1 MTTARILIVDDEE
14 IIRDSLSFIL
24 EKEGHAVETAQNGQE
39 AIDKIEKEPFDI
51 VITDLEM
58 PEVKGIEL
66 LEKVQRLT
74 PEAFVLIIT
83 AYASIETAIAALRK
97 GASDY
102 IIKPLEFEDI
112 IFRINRLLERRKLEL
127 ENKLLRQELHHTYDF
142 EAIIGQSPAMQ
153 RIYNTVKKVAQTDG
167 TVLITGKSGTGKEL
181 IARAIHYN
189 SRRKDNRFVAINTG
203 AIVENL
209 FESELFGHKR
219 GSFTGATHDKE
230 GIFKSASE
238 GSIYLDE
245 VSEIPLHSQV
255 KLLRAIEQKE
265 VIPVGTNFPIKVD
278 VRIIASTNRDL
289 KKEVEKGTF
298 REDLYYRLNVVEINL
313 PSLEERKEDIPLLAQ
328 HFMEKYR
335 VEMNK
340 NIKGID
346 NQVIQVLL
354 NYNWKG
360 EVRELE
366 NIIERAVIFCEND
379 YLTVKDLPET
389 LYETVD
395 LDMEK
400 APKTLKDAVKEFEK
414 IYIRQEL
421 DRLTFNK
428 EETAKNLGIS
438 VSSLYRKMEEL
449 GIDSQK

>member
-1 MTTARILIVDDEE
+1 MTARILVVDDEE
-14 IIRDSLSFIL
+14 IIRDSMSYIL
-24 EKEGHAVETAQNGQE
+24 EKEGHDVETAQNGLE
-39 AIDKIEKEPFDI
+39 ALNKAEKKPFDI

-58 PEVKGIEL
+58 PELKGIEL
-66 LEKVQRLT
+66 LEKLQQIT
-74 PEAFVLIIT
+74 PETFVLIIT

-102 IIKPLEFEDI
+102 IIKPLEFDDI
-112 IFRINRLLERRKLEL
+112 IFRINRLLQHRKLER

-142 EAIIGQSPAMQ
+142 EQIIGKSPAMA
-153 RIYNTVKKVAQTDG
+153 RIYNTIKKVAQTDG

-189 SRRKDNRFVAINTG
+189 SKRKDNYFMAINTG

-219 GSFTGATHDKE
+219 GSFTGATNDKE
-230 GIFKSASE
+230 GIFKTASG

-245 VSEIPLHSQV
+245 ISEIPFHLQV
-255 KLLRAIEQKE
+255 KLLRAIEQRE

-278 VRIIASTNRDL
+278 IRIIASTNRDL
-289 KKEVEKGTF
+289 KKEVEKGKF
-298 REDLYYRLNVVEINL
+298 REDLYYRLNVVEIHL
-313 PSLEERKEDIPLLAQ
+313 PQLADRKEDIPLLTQ
-328 HFMEKYR
+328 HFLEKYR
-335 VEMNK
+335 LEMNK
-340 NIKGID
+340 NIKGLD
-346 NQVIQVLL
+346 NQVIQTLL
-354 NYNWKG
+354 HYNWKG

-366 NIIERAVIFCEND
+366 NIIERAVIFCEGD
-379 YLTVKDLPET
+379 YITLQDLPDFIRAGT
-389 LYETVD
+389 DTQNVQD
-395 LDMEK
+395 T
-400 APKTLKDAVKEFEK
+400 KTLKDAVKEFEK

-421 DRLTFNK
+421 ERMKFMK
-428 EETAKNLGIS
+428 EEAARSLGIS

>member
-1 MTTARILIVDDEE
+1 MTARILVADDEE
-14 IIRDSLSFIL
+14 IIRDSLRFIL
-24 EKEGHAVETAQNGQE
+24 EKEEYTVETAQNGQE
-39 AIDKIEKEPFDI
+39 ALKKVEEEPFDI

-58 PEVKGIEL
+58 PEMKGIEL
-66 LEKVQRLT
+66 LEKVQSIT
-74 PEAFVLIIT
+74 PEAFVIIIT

-112 IFRINRLLERRKLEL
+112 LFRVKRLLERRLLER
-127 ENKLLRQELHHTYDF
+127 ENKMLRQELHHTYDF
-142 EAIIGQSPAMQ
+142 DKIVGRSPAMD
-153 RIYNTVKKVAQTDG
+153 RIFNTVKKVAQTDG
-167 TVLITGKSGTGKEL
+167 TVLITGRSGTGKEL
-181 IARAIHYN
+181 IARALHYN

-219 GSFTGATHDKE
+219 GSFTGATSDKE
-230 GIFKSASE
+230 GMFKTAS
-238 GSIYLDE
+238 GGTIYLDE
-245 VSEIPLHSQV
+245 ISEIPHHLQV
-255 KLLRAIEQKE
+255 KLLRVLEQRE
-265 VIPVGTNFPIKVD
+265 ITPVGTNFPISVD
-278 VRIIASTNRDL
+278 VRIIASTNRNL
-289 KKEVEKGTF
+289 KLEVEEGRF

-313 PSLEERKEDIPLLAQ
+313 PSLSERKEDIPLLAQ

-346 NQVIQVLL
+346 NKVIQALL
-354 NYNWKG
+354 HYNWKG

-366 NIIERAVIFCEND
+366 NIIERAVIFCEGD
-379 YLTVKDLPET
+379 YLSLSDLPDFVYQDSVIVE
-389 LYETVD
+389 ENRS
-395 LDMEK
+395 K
-400 APKTLKDAVKEFEK
+400 SLKDAVKEFEK

-421 DRLTFNK
+421 NRLSFNK
-428 EETAKNLGIS
+428 EDAAKSLGIS

>member
-1 MTTARILIVDDEE
+1 MTARILVVDDEE
-14 IIRDSLSFIL
+14 IIRESLSFIL
-24 EKEGHAVETAQNGQE
+24 EKEGYEVETAENGLE
-39 AIDKIEKEPFDI
+39 ALNKIELQPFDI

-66 LEKVQRLT
+66 LEKVQSIT
-74 PEAFVLIIT
+74 PETFVLIIT

-112 IFRINRLLERRKLEL
+112 LFRIRRLLAHRKLER

-142 EAIIGQSPAMQ
+142 EQIVGKSPAME
-153 RIYNTVKKVAQTDG
+153 RIFNTVIKVAQTEG

-189 SRRKDNRFVAINTG
+189 SKRKDNHFVAINTG

-219 GSFTGATHDKE
+219 GSFTGATSDKE
-230 GIFKSASE
+230 GLFKTAS
-238 GSIYLDE
+238 GGTIYLDE
-245 VSEIPLHSQV
+245 ISEIPYHLQV
-255 KLLRAIEQKE
+255 KLLRAIEQRE

-278 VRIIASTNRDL
+278 IRIIASTNRDL
-289 KKEVEKGTF
+289 KKEVEKGLF

-313 PSLEERKEDIPLLAQ
+313 PQLADRKEDIPLLAQ
-328 HFMEKYR
+328 HFLEKYR

-346 NQVIQVLL
+346 NQVIQTLL
-354 NYNWKG
+354 HYNWKG

-366 NIIERAVIFCEND
+366 NIMERAVIFCEGE
-379 YLTVKDLPET
+379 YLTVGDLP
-389 LYETVD
+389 D
-395 LDMEK
+395 FISLDAEADDPK
-400 APKTLKDAVKEFEK
+400 KIKTLKDAVKEFEK

-421 DRLTFNK
+421 ERLKFNK
-428 EETAKNLGIS
+428 EEAARTLNIS

>member
-1 MTTARILIVDDEE
+1 MTARILVVDDEE
-14 IIRDSLSFIL
+14 IIRESLYYIL
-24 EKEGHAVETAQNGQE
+24 EKEGHEVEAAKDGLE
-39 AIDKIEKEPFDI
+39 ALTKVEKQPFDI

-58 PEVKGIEL
+58 PEIKGIEL

-74 PEAFVLIIT
+74 PETFVLIIT

-102 IIKPLEFEDI
+102 IIKPLEFDDI
-112 IFRINRLLERRKLEL
+112 IFRINRLLEHRKLER
-127 ENKLLRQELHHTYDF
+127 EIKLLRQELHHTYDF
-142 EAIIGQSPAMQ
+142 EQIIGKSPAME
-153 RIYNTVKKVAQTDG
+153 RIFNTVKKVAQTDG

-181 IARAIHYN
+181 IARAIHFN
-189 SRRKDNRFVAINTG
+189 SKRRDNHFVAINTG

-219 GSFTGATHDKE
+219 GSFTGATSDKE
-230 GIFKSASE
+230 GLFKTASS

-245 VSEIPLHSQV
+245 ISEIPFHLQV
-255 KLLRAIEQKE
+255 KLLRAIEQRE

-278 VRIIASTNRDL
+278 IRIIASTNRDL
-289 KKEVEKGTF
+289 KKEVEKGKF
-298 REDLYYRLNVVEINL
+298 REDLFYRLNVVEINL
-313 PSLEERKEDIPLLAQ
+313 PPLAERKEDIPLLAQ
-328 HFMEKYR
+328 HFLEKYR
-335 VEMNK
+335 IEMKK

-346 NQVIQVLL
+346 NQVIQTLL
-354 NYNWKG
+354 HYNWKG

-366 NIIERAVIFCEND
+366 NIMERAVIFCED
-379 YLTVKDLPET
+379 EYITVSDLPEFISSG
-389 LYETVD
+389 
-395 LDMEK
+395 LDSNGGEQS
-400 APKTLKDAVKEFEK
+400 KTLKDAVKEFEK

-421 DRLTFNK
+421 ERIKFNK
-428 EETAKNLGIS
+428 EEAAKTLGIS

>member
-1 MTTARILIVDDEE
+1 MIARILVVDDEE
-14 IIRDSLSFIL
+14 IIRESLSFIL
-24 EKEGHAVETAQNGQE
+24 EKEGYEVETAENGLE
-39 AIDKIEKEPFDI
+39 ALNKIEIQPFDI

-66 LEKVQRLT
+66 LEKVQSLT
-74 PEAFVLIIT
+74 PETFVLIIT

-112 IFRINRLLERRKLEL
+112 LFRIRRLLAHRKLER

-142 EAIIGQSPAMQ
+142 EQIVGKSPAME
-153 RIYNTVKKVAQTDG
+153 RIFNTVMKVAQTDG

-189 SRRKDNRFVAINTG
+189 SKRKDNHFVAINTG

-219 GSFTGATHDKE
+219 GSFTGATSDKE
-230 GIFKSASE
+230 GLFKTAS
-238 GSIYLDE
+238 GGTIYLDE
-245 VSEIPLHSQV
+245 ISEIPYHLQV
-255 KLLRAIEQKE
+255 KLLRAIEQRE

-278 VRIIASTNRDL
+278 IRIIASTNRDL
-289 KKEVEKGTF
+289 KKEVEKGLF

-313 PSLEERKEDIPLLAQ
+313 PQLADRKEDIPLLAQ
-328 HFMEKYR
+328 HFLEKYR

-346 NQVIQVLL
+346 NQVIQTLL
-354 NYNWKG
+354 HYNWKG

-366 NIIERAVIFCEND
+366 NIMERAVIFCEGE
-379 YLTVKDLPET
+379 YLTVGDLPDFISRDAEP
-389 LYETVD
+389 D
-395 LDMEK
+395 DPK
-400 APKTLKDAVKEFEK
+400 KIKTLKDAVKEFEK

-421 DRLTFNK
+421 ERLKFNK
-428 EETAKNLGIS
+428 EEAARTLNIS

>member
-1 MTTARILIVDDEE
+1 MTARILIVDDEE
-14 IIRDSLSFIL
+14 IIRESLYYIL
-24 EKEGHAVETAQNGQE
+24 EKEGHEVETAKDGLE
-39 AIDKIEKEPFDI
+39 ALQKIEKQPFDI

-66 LEKVQRLT
+66 LEKVQQLT

-83 AYASIETAIAALRK
+83 AYASIETAVAALRK

-102 IIKPLEFEDI
+102 IIKPLEFDDI
-112 IFRINRLLERRKLEL
+112 LFRINRLLEHRKLER

-142 EAIIGQSPAMQ
+142 EQIIGKSPAMKN
-153 RIYNTVKKVAQTDG
+153 IFSMVEKVAKTGG

-189 SRRKDNRFVAINTG
+189 SKRKDNHFVAINTG

-219 GSFTGATHDKE
+219 GSFTGATSDKE
-230 GIFKSASE
+230 GLFKTASG

-245 VSEIPLHSQV
+245 ISEIPFHLQV
-255 KLLRAIEQKE
+255 KLLRAIEQRE
-265 VIPVGTNFPIKVD
+265 IIPVGTNHPVKVD
-278 VRIIASTNRDL
+278 IRIIASTNRDL
-289 KKEVEKGTF
+289 KKEVEKGNF

-313 PSLEERKEDIPLLAQ
+313 PPLSERKEDIPLLAQ
-328 HFMEKYR
+328 HFLEKYR
-335 VEMNK
+335 LQMNK
-340 NIKGID
+340 HIKGID
-346 NQVIQVLL
+346 NKVIQTFLH
-354 NYNWKG
+354 YNWKG

-366 NIIERAVIFCEND
+366 NIMERAVIFAEGD
-379 YLTVKDLPET
+379 YITVDDLPDFVSDKTDTPAESQH
-389 LYETVD
+389 
-395 LDMEK
+395 
-400 APKTLKDAVKEFEK
+400 KTLKDAVKEFEK
-414 IYIRQEL
+414 IFIRQEL
-421 DRLTFNK
+421 DRLKFNK
-428 EETAKNLGIS
+428 EEAAKTLGIS

>member
-1 MTTARILIVDDEE
+1 MTARILIVDDEE
-14 IIRDSLSFIL
+14 IIRESLYYIL
-24 EKEGHAVETAQNGQE
+24 EKEGHEVETAKDGLE
-39 AIDKIEKEPFDI
+39 ALQKIEKQPFDI

-66 LEKVQRLT
+66 LEKVQQLT

-83 AYASIETAIAALRK
+83 AYASIETAVAALRK

-102 IIKPLEFEDI
+102 IIKPLEFDDI
-112 IFRINRLLERRKLEL
+112 LFRINRLLEHRKLER

-142 EAIIGQSPAMQ
+142 EQIVGKSPAMKK
-153 RIYNTVKKVAQTDG
+153 IFSTVEKVAKTDG

-189 SRRKDNRFVAINTG
+189 SKRKDNHFVAINTG

-219 GSFTGATHDKE
+219 GSFTGATSDKE
-230 GIFKSASE
+230 GLFKTASG

-245 VSEIPLHSQV
+245 ISEIPFHLQV
-255 KLLRAIEQKE
+255 KLLRAIEQRE
-265 VIPVGTNFPIKVD
+265 IIPVGTNHPVKVD
-278 VRIIASTNRDL
+278 IRIIASTNRDL
-289 KKEVEKGTF
+289 KKEVEKGKF

-313 PSLEERKEDIPLLAQ
+313 PPLSERKEDIPLLAQ
-328 HFMEKYR
+328 HFLEKYR
-335 VEMNK
+335 VQMNK
-340 NIKGID
+340 HIKGID
-346 NQVIQVLL
+346 NKVIQTFLH
-354 NYNWKG
+354 YNWKG

-366 NIIERAVIFCEND
+366 NIMERAVIFAEGD
-379 YLTVKDLPET
+379 YITVDDLPDFVSDKTDTPAESQH
-389 LYETVD
+389 
-395 LDMEK
+395 
-400 APKTLKDAVKEFEK
+400 KTLKDAVKEFEK
-414 IYIRQEL
+414 IFIRQEL
-421 DRLTFNK
+421 DRLKFNK
-428 EETAKNLGIS
+428 EEAAKTLGIS

>member
-24 EKEGHAVETAQNGQE
+24 EKEGHAVETAQDGLE
-39 AIDKIEKEPFDI
+39 AISKIEKEPFDI

-153 RIYNTVKKVAQTDG
+153 RIYSTVKKVAQTDG

-219 GSFTGATHDKE
+219 GSFTGATSDKE

-238 GSIYLDE
+238 GTIYLDE
-245 VSEIPLHSQV
+245 VSEIPIHSQV

-313 PSLEERKEDIPLLAQ
+313 PSLAERKEDIPLLAQ

-395 LDMEK
+395 LDAEK

>member
-1 MTTARILIVDDEE
+1 MKARILVVDDEE
-14 IIRDSLSFIL
+14 IIRESLSFIL
-24 EKEGHAVETAQNGQE
+24 EKEEHEVEVARDGLE
-39 AIDKIEKEPFDI
+39 AIGKIEKQPFDI

-66 LEKVQRLT
+66 LEKIQQLT
-74 PEAFVLIIT
+74 PETFVLIIT

-112 IFRINRLLERRKLEL
+112 IFRINRLLEHRMLER

-142 EAIIGQSPAMQ
+142 EQIVGKSPAMTK
-153 RIYNTVKKVAQTDG
+153 IFNTVKKVAQTDG

-189 SRRKDNRFVAINTG
+189 SKRKDNHFVAINTG

-219 GSFTGATHDKE
+219 GSFTGATSDKE
-230 GIFKSASE
+230 GLFKTASG

-245 VSEIPLHSQV
+245 ISEIPFHLQV
-255 KLLRAIEQKE
+255 KLLRAIEQRE
-265 VIPVGTNFPIKVD
+265 VIPVGTNFPVKVD
-278 VRIIASTNRDL
+278 IRIIASTNRDL
-289 KKEVEKGTF
+289 KKEVEKGKF
-298 REDLYYRLNVVEINL
+298 REDLFYRLNVVEINL
-313 PSLEERKEDIPLLAQ
+313 PPLTERKEDIPLLAQ
-328 HFMEKYR
+328 HFLEKYR

-346 NQVIQVLL
+346 NQVIQTFLH
-354 NYNWKG
+354 YNWKG

-366 NIIERAVIFCEND
+366 NIMERAIIFCEGE
-379 YLTVKDLPET
+379 YITVNDLPDFISSGADAGNGEQT
-389 LYETVD
+389 
-395 LDMEK
+395 
-400 APKTLKDAVKEFEK
+400 KTLKDAVKEFEK

-421 DRLTFNK
+421 DRLKFNK
-428 EETAKNLGIS
+428 EEAARTLGIS

-449 GIDSQK
+449 GIDSNK

>member
-1 MTTARILIVDDEE
+1 MKARILIVDDEE
-14 IIRDSLSFIL
+14 IIRESLSFIL
-24 EKEGHAVETAQNGQE
+24 EKEDHEVEVAKDGLE
-39 AIDKIEKEPFDI
+39 AITKIEKQPFDI

-58 PEVKGIEL
+58 PELKGIEL
-66 LEKVQRLT
+66 LEKVQQIT
-74 PEAFVLIIT
+74 PETFVLIIT

-112 IFRINRLLERRKLEL
+112 IFRINRLLERRKLER

-142 EAIIGQSPAMQ
+142 EQIVGKSPAMKK
-153 RIYNTVKKVAQTDG
+153 IFDTVKKVAQTDG

-189 SRRKDNRFVAINTG
+189 SKRSQNHFVAINTG

-219 GSFTGATHDKE
+219 GSFTGATSDKD
-230 GIFKSASE
+230 GLFKTASG

-245 VSEIPLHSQV
+245 ISEIPYHLQV
-255 KLLRAIEQKE
+255 KLLRAIEQRE
-265 VIPVGTNFPIKVD
+265 IIPVGTNFPVKVD
-278 VRIIASTNRDL
+278 IRIIASTNRDL

-313 PSLEERKEDIPLLAQ
+313 PQLADRKEDIPLLAQ
-328 HFMEKYR
+328 HFLEKYR

-346 NQVIQVLL
+346 NQVIQTLL
-354 NYNWKG
+354 HYNWKG

-366 NIIERAVIFCEND
+366 NIMERAIIFCEDD
-379 YLTVKDLPET
+379 YITVNDLPDFISSGGDAVES
-389 LYETVD
+389 ERS
-395 LDMEK
+395 
-400 APKTLKDAVKEFEK
+400 KTLKDAVREFEK

-421 DRLTFNK
+421 DRLKFNK
-428 EETAKNLGIS
+428 EDAARTLGIS
-438 VSSLYRKMEEL
+438 ISSLYRKMEEL
-449 GIDSQK
+449 GIDSK

>member
-1 MTTARILIVDDEE
+1 MTKARILVVDDEE

-24 EKEGHAVETAQNGQE
+24 EKEGHTVETADNGLVALQ
-39 AIDKIEKEPFDI
+39 KIEKEPFDI
-51 VITDLEM
+51 IITDLEM
-58 PEVKGIEL
+58 PEMKGIEL
-66 LEKVQRLT
+66 LEKVQLRT

-102 IIKPLEFEDI
+102 IIKPLEFEEI

-127 ENKLLRQELHHTYDF
+127 ENKQLRQELHHTYDF
-142 EAIIGQSPAMQ
+142 AQIVGRSPAME
-153 RIYNTVKKVAQTDG
+153 RIFETVKKVAQTDG
-167 TVLITGKSGTGKEL
+167 TVLITGRSGTGKEL

-189 SRRKDNRFVAINTG
+189 SRRKDNRFIAINTG

-219 GSFTGATHDKE
+219 GSFTGASSDKE
-230 GIFKSASE
+230 GIFKTAS
-238 GSIYLDE
+238 GGTIYLDE
-245 VSEIPLHSQV
+245 VSEIPHHLQV

-265 VIPVGTNFPIKVD
+265 IIPVGTNFPIKVD

-289 KKEVEKGTF
+289 KQEVEKGTF

-313 PSLEERKEDIPLLAQ
+313 PPLSERREDIPLLAQ

-335 VEMNK
+335 IEMNK

-346 NQVIQVLL
+346 NQVIHALL
-354 NYNWKG
+354 HYNWKG

-366 NIIERAVIFCEND
+366 NIIERAVIFCEGD
-379 YLTVKDLPET
+379 FLTLADLPE
-389 LYETVD
+389 YVYKDADVRED
-395 LDMEK
+395 RR
-400 APKTLKDAVKEFEK
+400 PKTLKDAVKEFEK
-414 IYIRQEL
+414 IYIKQEL
-421 DRLTFNK
+421 DRLSYNK
-428 EETAKNLGIS
+428 EDVAKALGIS

>member
-1 MTTARILIVDDEE
+1 MTARILIVDDEE
-14 IIRDSLSFIL
+14 IIRESLYYIL
-24 EKEGHAVETAQNGQE
+24 EKEGHEVETAKDGLE
-39 AIDKIEKEPFDI
+39 ALQKIEKQPFDI

-66 LEKVQRLT
+66 LEKVQQLT

-83 AYASIETAIAALRK
+83 AYASIETAVAALRK

-102 IIKPLEFEDI
+102 IIKPLEFDDI
-112 IFRINRLLERRKLEL
+112 LFRINRLLEHRKLER

-142 EAIIGQSPAMQ
+142 EQIVGKSPAMKK
-153 RIYNTVKKVAQTDG
+153 IFSTVEKVAKTDG

-189 SRRKDNRFVAINTG
+189 SKRKDNHFVAINTG

-219 GSFTGATHDKE
+219 GSFTGATSDKE
-230 GIFKSASE
+230 GLFKTASG

-245 VSEIPLHSQV
+245 ISEIPFHLQV
-255 KLLRAIEQKE
+255 KLLRAIEQRE
-265 VIPVGTNFPIKVD
+265 IIPVGTNHPVKVD
-278 VRIIASTNRDL
+278 IRIIASTNRDL
-289 KKEVEKGTF
+289 KKEVEKGKF

-313 PSLEERKEDIPLLAQ
+313 PPLSERKEDIPLLAQ
-328 HFMEKYR
+328 HFLEKYR
-335 VEMNK
+335 VQMNK
-340 NIKGID
+340 HIKGID
-346 NQVIQVLL
+346 NKVIQTFLH
-354 NYNWKG
+354 YNWKG

-366 NIIERAVIFCEND
+366 NIMERAVIFAEGD
-379 YLTVKDLPET
+379 YITVDDLPDFVSDKIDTPAESQH
-389 LYETVD
+389 
-395 LDMEK
+395 
-400 APKTLKDAVKEFEK
+400 KTLKDAVKEFEK
-414 IYIRQEL
+414 IFIRQEL
-421 DRLTFNK
+421 DRLKFNK
-428 EETAKNLGIS
+428 EEAAKTLGIS